1 MRRSLAEDAIHCAC
15 GLCVLEGRL
24 LWEASLLREGGL
36 LLEAGRLGHEAV
48 C

>member
-1 MRRSLAEDAIHCAC
+1 MAEDAVHCSC

-36 LLEAGRLGHEAV
+36 LLEAGRLGCEAV

>member
-1 MRRSLAEDAIHCAC
+1 MAEDTVHYSC

-24 LWEASLLREGGL
+24 LWEASLLRELRL
-36 LLEAGRLGHEAV
+36 LLETGWLGYEAV